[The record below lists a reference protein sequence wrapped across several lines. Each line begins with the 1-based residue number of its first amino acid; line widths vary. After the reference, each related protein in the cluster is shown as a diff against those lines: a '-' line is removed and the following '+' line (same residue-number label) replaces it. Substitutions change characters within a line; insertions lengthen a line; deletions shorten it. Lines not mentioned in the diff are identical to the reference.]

1 MLLHFWLQDG
11 FVHMYDLQTG
21 HWVSSFQAA
30 SGINDI
36 SYLLKM
42 WLVEFCI
49 YPCLLITNLF
59 ICSIGYTDTV
69 SGFSFHPF
77 LPMAASSSGH
87 RRFVVPDDIYEDV
100 TLSGISSDS
109 AANFVLLEI
118 FSNICN
124 VFPSSISLVEL
135 CHCFTFVF
143 GYTASLLNGM
153 TIWVFWPLLAT

>member
-1 MLLHFWLQDG
+1 
-11 FVHMYDLQTG
+11 MYDLQTG

-100 TLSGISSDS
+100 PLSGISSNS

-124 VFPSSISLVEL
+124 VFPSSFSLVEL